1 MATTDVQKVAAILPH
16 GGPCLPIEA
25 VAERA
30 GMSANRAAD
39 ALTRLT
45 RMALATEASPACY
58 VATTKASLTSR
69 SPITVEEARTPA
81 ARAWSI
87 IRAQRKV
94 DFGQLLAVSGLRLW
108 DLAGLRPWLEGLVA
122 AGVLMPIQRE
132 ATDDPA
138 WVLMRTEMGPRPPVV
153 IYSQGGNPRHV
164 FDPNTGDAIPVE
176 RTKKRVSRG
185 GRR

>member
-1 MATTDVQKVAAILPH
+1 MATDVQKVAAVLPH

-39 ALTRLT
+39 ALGRLSK
-45 RMALATEASPACY
+45 MALAAEAAPACY
-58 VATTKASLTSR
+58 VASTKASLTSR
-69 SPITVEEARTPA
+69 SPITAEEARTPV

-87 IRAQRKV
+87 IRADRKA
-94 DFGQLLAVSGLRLW
+94 DFGQLLAVSGLRIW
-108 DLAGLRPWLEGLVA
+108 DLAGLRPWFEGLVA
-122 AGVLMPIQRE
+122 AGVLMPIQRAAIDE
-132 ATDDPA
+132 PA

-164 FDPNTGDAIPVE
+164 FDPNTGDALPVE
-176 RTKKRVSRG
+176 RSKKRVARG

>member
-1 MATTDVQKVAAILPH
+1 MATDVQKVAAVLPH
-16 GGPCLPIEA
+16 GGPCLPVET

-30 GMSANRAAD
+30 GVTIKRASD
-39 ALTRLT
+39 ALGRLS
-45 RMALATEASPACY
+45 RMSLAAETSPACY

-69 SPITVEEARTPA
+69 SPITAEEARTPVG
-81 ARAWSI
+81 RAWSI

-108 DLAGLRPWLEGLVA
+108 DLAGLRPWLEGLAA
-122 AGVLMPIQRE
+122 AGILMPIQRD
-132 ATDDPA
+132 ATDEPA
-138 WVLMRTEMGPRPPVV
+138 WVLMRPEMGPRPPVV

-164 FDPNTGDAIPVE
+164 FDPNTGDALPVE
-176 RTKKRVSRG
+176 RPKKRVTRG